1 MTDNTAFNQHMRK
14 WRQSSGQGA
23 ARAAKTFGQSRI
35 PEHGSAIDSLHR
47 PLTWIQPLGNQAA
60 IRSHSK
66 PVLQA
71 KLRIGQLNDDYEREA
86 DRVAEQVMSMPVAAR
101 PMKPG

>member
-1 MTDNTAFNQHMRK
+1 MTDNTAFKQHLRK
-14 WRQSSGQGA
+14 WRQSSGQGT

-35 PEHGSAIDSLHR
+35 PEHGSAIDSLRR

-60 IRSHSK
+60 IRSHSQ

-71 KLRIGQLNDDYEREA
+71 KLRIGQPNDAYEQEA
-86 DRVAEQVMSMPVAAR
+86 DRVADQVMSMSVPAR
-101 PMKPG
+101 PLKPG